1 MKTENE
7 ILLIVPPTRSYTQR
21 LPLGL
26 MYISSFLESKGEKNI
41 IIDFKGISNDLAY
54 NRIKEKIIQSK
65 PGFVGITCVVSEV
78 NIVHD
83 MCEFIKKNSS
93 ETIIVVGGPHA
104 SICPENFVER
114 GIKFDYLV
122 LGEGEITVYELI
134 QTLKEGG
141 DINNVEGIGFM
152 KAGKLVRNKPREMI
166 QNLDEL
172 PFPAYDK
179 VDMRYYCRPNVWSI
193 RPIYIS
199 SFMIFTSRG
208 CPYNCNFCAAHAVW
222 GRKVRFMSPNRV
234 VQHIEYVI
242 KNFKID
248 ALYFGDESF
257 TVSKQRIYDIFNLL
271 KSKKIKILFGCQTR
285 VNLLDEELLK
295 FLRNNG
301 CLQIDFGIES
311 GSDRMLKIMNKQT
324 NIEMSEKIAKI
335 CRKIKLRH
343 FANMLIN
350 VPGETLDDIEKSLR
364 FVKDM
369 GYSSVIWNV
378 YCPVPGV
385 NWERTLDMEDLDT
398 FNKYPSKEAF
408 ELLERKYKFGDYRQS
423 ICMILA
429 YLYSKTFHPKYF
441 RFSLHPY
448 YYRSIYQ
455 SISYIFDFRYIFQ
468 LVKSKRKMEYITN
481 LFKQSFSM

>member
-26 MYISSFLESKGEKNI
+26 MYISSFLEHKGEKNI
-41 IIDFKGISNDLAY
+41 ILDFKGVSNELAY
-54 NRIKEKIIQSK
+54 EKIKEKISQLK
-65 PGFVGITCVVSEV
+65 PEFIGITCVVSEV
-78 NIVHD
+78 KIVYD
-83 MCEFIKKNSS
+83 ICEFIKKNSI
-93 ETIIVVGGPHA
+93 ETIIVIGGPHA

-122 LGEGEITVYELI
+122 LGEGEITVHELI
-134 QTLKEGG
+134 RTLKDGRN
-141 DINNVEGIGFM
+141 INNVDGIAFIRE
-152 KAGKLVRNKPREMI
+152 GKLVKNKPREMI
-166 QNLDEL
+166 KDIDEL

-179 VDMRYYCRPNVWSI
+179 VDMKYYCRPNVWAI

-199 SFMIFTSRG
+199 SFTIFTSRG

-222 GRKVRFMSPNRV
+222 GRKVRFMSPERV
-234 VQHIEYVI
+234 AQHIEYI
-242 KNFKID
+242 IRKFNID

-257 TVSKQRIYDIFNLL
+257 TFSRDRIYDIFNIL
-271 KSKKIKILFGCQTR
+271 KSKNIKILFGCQTR
-285 VNLLDEELLK
+285 VNLLDEDLLR
-295 FLRNNG
+295 FLKNNG

-324 NIEMSEKIAKI
+324 SVEVSEKIAKI

-350 VPGETLDDIEKSLR
+350 VPGETLEDIEKSLH
-364 FVKDM
+364 FVKEMKYD
-369 GYSSVIWNV
+369 SVIWNV

-385 NWERTLDMEDLDT
+385 NWERTLDMDDMDT

-408 ELLERKYKFGDYRQS
+408 ELLERKYKFGNYKQS
-423 ICMILA
+423 IGAILD
-429 YLYSKTFHPKYF
+429 YLYSNTFHPKYL
-441 RFSLHPY
+441 RFSLQPY

-455 SISYIFDFRYIFQ
+455 SISYLFDARYIFQ
-468 LVKSKRKMEYITN
+468 LMKSKRKMEYVAN
-481 LFKQSFSM
+481 LFRQTFSM

>member
-1 MKTENE
+1 MKMEKE

-26 MYISSFLESKGEKNI
+26 MYISSFLESKGEKNNI
-41 IIDFKGISNDLAY
+41 LDFKGISNDLAY
-54 NRIKEKIIQSK
+54 NKIKEKIIEIK
-65 PGFVGITCVVSEV
+65 PEFVGITCVVSEV
-78 NIVHD
+78 NIVND
-83 MCEFIKKNSS
+83 MCQFIKKNSS
-93 ETIIVVGGPHA
+93 ETIIVIGGPHV

-134 QTLKEGG
+134 QTLKEGA
-141 DINNVEGIGFM
+141 DINNVEGIAFM
-152 KAGKLVRNKPREMI
+152 KDGKLVKNKPREMI

-179 VDMRYYCRPNVWSI
+179 VDMKYYCRPNVWAI

-222 GRKVRFMSPNRV
+222 GRKVRFMSAERV
-234 VQHIEYVI
+234 VAHIEYVI
-242 KNFKID
+242 KNFEID

-271 KSKKIKILFGCQTR
+271 KSKNIKILFGCQTR

-295 FLRNNG
+295 FLKNNG

-311 GSDRMLKIMNKQT
+311 GSDRMLDIMNKQT
-324 NIEMSEKIAKI
+324 NIEMSAKIAKI

-350 VPGETLDDIEKSLR
+350 VPGETLDDIEKSLQ

-369 GYSSVIWNV
+369 GYNSVIWNV

-385 NWERTLDMEDLDT
+385 NWERTLDMDDLDT

-408 ELLERKYKFGDYRQS
+408 ELLERKYKFGNYKQS
-423 ICMILA
+423 ITMMLD
-429 YLYSKTFHPKYF
+429 YLYSNTFHPKHF
-441 RFSLHPY
+441 KFSLQPY

-455 SISYIFDFRYIFQ
+455 SISYVFDIRYILQ
-468 LVKSKRKMEYITN
+468 LVNSKRKMEYITN
-481 LFKQSFSM
+481 LFKQNFSM

>member
-1 MKTENE
+1 MKMEKE

-26 MYISSFLESKGEKNI
+26 MYISSYLESKGEKNDI
-41 IIDFKGISNDLAY
+41 LDFKGISNDLAY
-54 NRIKEKIIQSK
+54 NKIKKKIIEIK
-65 PGFVGITCVVSEV
+65 PEFVGITCVVSEV
-78 NIVHD
+78 NIVND
-83 MCEFIKKNSS
+83 MCEFIKNNSS
-93 ETIIVVGGPHA
+93 ETIIVIGGPHA
-104 SICPENFVER
+104 SICPENFIER

-134 QTLKEGG
+134 QTLKEEGNV
-141 DINNVEGIGFM
+141 NNVEGIAFI
-152 KAGKLVRNKPREMI
+152 KAGKLVKNKPREMI
-166 QNLDEL
+166 HNLDEL

-179 VDMRYYCRPNVWSI
+179 VDMKYYCRPNVWAI

-222 GRKVRFMSPNRV
+222 GRKVRFMSPERV
-234 VQHIEYVI
+234 VAHIEYVI
-242 KNFKID
+242 KNFDID

-271 KSKKIKILFGCQTR
+271 KRKNIKILFGCQTR

-295 FLRNNG
+295 FLKNNG

-311 GSDRMLKIMNKQT
+311 GSDRMLDIMNKQT
-324 NIEMSEKIAKI
+324 NIEMSAKIAKI

-350 VPGETLDDIEKSLR
+350 VPGETLDDIEKSLQ

-369 GYSSVIWNV
+369 GYNSVIWNV

-385 NWERTLDMEDLDT
+385 NWEITLDMDDLDT
-398 FNKYPSKEAF
+398 FNNYPSKEAF
-408 ELLERKYKFGDYRQS
+408 ELLESKYKFGKYKQS
-423 ICMILA
+423 IIMMLD
-429 YLYSKTFHPKYF
+429 YLYSNTFHPKHF
-441 RFSLHPY
+441 KLSLQPY

-455 SISYIFDFRYIFQ
+455 SISYVFDIRYILQ
-468 LVKSKRKMEYITN
+468 LVKSKRKMEYIIN